1 MHKLLA
7 RQLRRKEGIGS
18 DEIFAR
24 AVREVARLA
33 VEPGLSEPV
42 AQLLAGL
49 PGLLSDVDT
58 TYHQFDR
65 DLELRQRSLGI
76 SSRELLDANERLRAD
91 GVSRQETLRQTEERL
106 TLALTAADN
115 VIWDWDIPRNSIA
128 ITSANNRFLGHP
140 STFYG
145 DDATRLWSIV
155 EPEDEGESRARTI
168 AHL

>member
-1 MHKLLA
+1 M
-7 RQLRRKEGIGS
+7 
-18 DEIFAR
+18 
-24 AVREVARLA
+24 
-33 VEPGLSEPV
+33 
-42 AQLLAGL
+42 
-49 PGLLSDVDT
+49 
-58 TYHQFDR
+58 
-65 DLELRQRSLGI
+65 
-76 SSRELLDANERLRAD
+76 LDANERLRAD

-155 EPEDEGESRARTI
+155 EPEDAGESRARTI

>member
-65 DLELRQRSLGI
+65 DLELRQRSLG
-76 SSRELLDANERLRAD
+76 
-91 GVSRQETLRQTEERL
+91 
-106 TLALTAADN
+106 
-115 VIWDWDIPRNSIA
+115 
-128 ITSANNRFLGHP
+128 SAP
-140 STFYG
+140 ASCSTPMSG
-145 DDATRLWSIV
+145 C
-155 EPEDEGESRARTI
+155 ARM
-168 AHL
+168 ACRGRRRCVKRRSV

>member
-7 RQLRRKEGIGS
+7 RQLRRKAGIGS

-42 AQLLAGL
+42 AQLLAGM

-155 EPEDEGESRARTI
+155 EPEDAGESRARTI